1 MPDDI
6 PNNEPDILVAGDTA
20 TWRRTLPQYPATD
33 GWLIS
38 YALVQQQTGLQIL
51 ITGTADGA
59 DHLVNVP
66 AAVTKA
72 WSAADYAGAGYCTRA
87 ATGDRFTIWRG
98 TITIAPDLAGQT
110 PGDPRTQAR
119 RVLDSINAVLEG
131 RASQE
136 VLEFTIEGTVLRK
149 ATVADLLLL
158 RDRYVVIV
166 RKESD
171 LQKIASGRRTG
182 RRILTR
188 FKGPNQGPFSTM
200 GQTGDI
206 R

>member
-6 PNNEPDILVAGDTA
+6 PNNEPDILIAGDTA
-20 TWRRTLPQYPATD
+20 TWRRTLGKYPASD
-33 GWLIS
+33 GWVIS
-38 YALVQQQTGLQIL
+38 YALAQQKTGLQIK
-51 ITGTADGA
+51 IPGTADGD

-66 AAVTKA
+66 AAQTAA
-72 WSAADYAGAGYCTRA
+72 WSDGDYAGAGYCTNA

-98 TITIAPDLAGQT
+98 TITVAPDLAGED
-110 PGDPRTQAR
+110 PGDPRTHGR

-136 VLEFTIEGTVLRK
+136 VLEMTIEGTVLRK

-166 RKESD
+166 RKEED
-171 LQKIASGRRTG
+171 RQKIASGRRTG

-188 FKGPNQGPFSTM
+188 FKGVNQGQFSVM
-200 GQTGDI
+200 GQVGDI

>member
-6 PNNEPDILVAGDTA
+6 PNFEPDSLVAGDTA
-20 TWRRTLPQYPATD
+20 AWRRTLTKYPASA
-33 GWLIS
+33 GWVIS

-51 ITGTADGA
+51 ITGTADCD
-59 DHLVNVP
+59 DHLINVLP
-66 AAVTKA
+66 AVTAA
-72 WSAADYAGAGYCTRA
+72 WSDGDYAGAGYCTNA

-98 TITIAPDLAGQT
+98 TITIAPDLAGAT
-110 PGDPRTQAR
+110 PGDSRTQAR
-119 RVLDSINAVLEG
+119 RILDNINQVLEG
-131 RASQE
+131 RATQE
-136 VLEFTIEGTVLRK
+136 VLEFNVEGTILRK

-166 RKESD
+166 RKEED
-171 LQKIASGRRTG
+171 RQKIASGRRTG

-188 FKGPNQGPFSTM
+188 FKGVNQGQFSVM
-200 GQTGDI
+200 GQVGDI